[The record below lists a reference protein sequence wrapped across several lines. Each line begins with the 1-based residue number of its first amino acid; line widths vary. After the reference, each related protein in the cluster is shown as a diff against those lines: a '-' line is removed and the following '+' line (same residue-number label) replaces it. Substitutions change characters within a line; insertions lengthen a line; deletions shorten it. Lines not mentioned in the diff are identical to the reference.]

1 MQTMNKFYFNPET
14 EEFSVKKKSNVQQVR
29 TYKSLIDCM
38 NSYHYYKLQEG
49 LSVEDALQKA
59 IK

>member
-1 MQTMNKFYFNPET
+1 MNKFYFNPET